1 VADWGRRVF
10 VGALLGAVL
19 GVLLGLVL
27 ARVLLPVP
35 EVAPLPSPVPSD
47 TPTSIPP
54 APIPNVDGG
63 QPDFGEAVVLMS
75 ALYALDGDTER
86 AQQRLEALGLD
97 DPATT
102 VAELA
107 LEHAAAGNRQV
118 ATDLATL
125 AAALGQEQGEWL
137 AYVATAT
144 PTDTSTP
151 PPTATATASPSP
163 SPTASPTPSPTSTNT
178 PTTVP
183 SPLPPATAVPTQGLA
198 ATKPPTA
205 SPPRPVSTPLP
216 LDWDYRVS
224 MLSPPVKHRP
234 ADVAPGETY
243 WRLVSLEWW
252 KPDEGGNTMIYA
264 SAIDEDGQ
272 PVWGQEV
279 IIENGGHT
287 VLYTDPKPG
296 EHHGV
301 NFHMTST
308 LNSYQAFVGGDLP
321 SDRVTGMGLG
331 LWLGGLDH
339 TAFVLVFQ
347 RTTN

>member
-1 VADWGRRVF
+1 VANWGRRVF

-19 GVLLGLVL
+19 GVLLGMVL
-27 ARVLLPVP
+27 ARVLWPGS
-35 EVAPLPSPVPSD
+35 EVAPLPSLVPTD
-47 TPTSIPP
+47 APTVAPPTPRPS
-54 APIPNVDGG
+54 VEGG
-63 QPDFGEAVVLMS
+63 QPDYDEAVVLVS

-86 AQQRLEALGLD
+86 AKQRLEALGLD

-102 VAELA
+102 VAALA
-107 LEHAAAGNRQV
+107 LDHVAAGNRQV
-118 ATDLATL
+118 AIDLATL
-125 AAALGQEQGEWL
+125 AAALGQEVGELL

-151 PPTATATASPSP
+151 LPTATPTSTSSPTPSRTPTHTPTPLPSPTLTATPVPTQRPAAAKPPTAT
-163 SPTASPTPSPTSTNT
+163 
-178 PTTVP
+178 
-183 SPLPPATAVPTQGLA
+183 PLP
-198 ATKPPTA
+198 
-205 SPPRPVSTPLP
+205 PVSTPLP

-252 KPDEGGNTMIYA
+252 KPDQGGNTMIYA
-264 SAIDEDGQ
+264 STINEDGQ

-308 LNSYQAFVGGDLP
+308 LNSYQAFVGGDLA

-347 RTTN
+347 RTTK

>member
-1 VADWGRRVF
+1 MADWGRRVF
-10 VGALLGAVL
+10 VGALLGAAL
-19 GVLLGLVL
+19 GVLVGLVL
-27 ARVLLPVP
+27 ARVLWPTP
-35 EVAPLPSPVPSD
+35 EVVTVPSPVPAD
-47 TPTSIPP
+47 TSTAVPPTPLPP
-54 APIPNVDGG
+54 TPLPVVE
-63 QPDFGEAVVLMS
+63 GEQAIGDEALVLVG
-75 ALYALDGDTER
+75 ALYALDGDAER

-97 DPATT
+97 DPAAA
-102 VAELA
+102 VAALA
-107 LEHAAAGNRQV
+107 LKHAEAGNWQV

-125 AAALGQEQGEWL
+125 AAALGQEPDELL

-144 PTDTSTP
+144 PTDTATPLPTATSTATP
-151 PPTATATASPSP
+151 TLSPTPRPTDTPTTTPSPAPSATPVPTQRPAAANPPTAT
-163 SPTASPTPSPTSTNT
+163 
-178 PTTVP
+178 
-183 SPLPPATAVPTQGLA
+183 
-198 ATKPPTA
+198 
-205 SPPRPVSTPLP
+205 PRPAVSTPLP
-216 LDWDYRVS
+216 LAWDYRVS
-224 MLSPPVKHRP
+224 MLSPPVRHKP

-243 WRLVSLEWW
+243 WRLASMEWW
-252 KPDEGGNTMIYA
+252 KPDEGGNTMLYA
-264 SAIDEDGQ
+264 SAIDEDGL
-272 PVWGQEV
+272 PVWGQEI

-347 RTTN
+347 RTTK